1 MPYNETTQKDYGEN
15 PLQKKSSFTMKSGN
29 SPLFKQMGSSPV
41 KQNIFSNTRSQATG
55 TGHELDPITTIQQ
68 AASGRGNQKIR
79 GKSAWQVRTEQDK
92 PEYGTGRGY
101 SMDASKKTLGRGISN
116 FFGKLKSAGRKAET
130 DASKL
135 AKTDVPRK
143 FAKDVK
149 KTAKKIFGKKARG
162 EREAWQIHKNV
173 GTKYEGMNSF
183 EKRMAKKAEA
193 R

>member
-1 MPYNETTQKDYGEN
+1 MPYNKSTQKDYGEN

-41 KQNIFSNTRSQATG
+41 KQNVFDKEGRSD
-55 TGHELDPITTIQQ
+55 LDPITTIQQ
-68 AASGRGNQKIR
+68 AASGRGSQKIR

-92 PEYGTGRGY
+92 PRYGTSYGE